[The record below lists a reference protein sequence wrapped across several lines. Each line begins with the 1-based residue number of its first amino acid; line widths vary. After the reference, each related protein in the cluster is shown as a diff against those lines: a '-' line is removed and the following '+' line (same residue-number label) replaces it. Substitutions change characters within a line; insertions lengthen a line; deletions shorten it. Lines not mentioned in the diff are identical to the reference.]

1 MKRLY
6 KSCDNINDRAR
17 LGRLC
22 GVVGVICNLC
32 LAAVKFAVGL
42 ASGLVSVTADAAN
55 NLSDA
60 FTSLVTCAGFWLA
73 GRPAD
78 KEHPFGHARYEYL
91 ASLAVSVLIA
101 VLGIS
106 LVFESVG
113 KIIRPQMPTLSAV
126 SAALLAAAV
135 LVKLWLWW
143 FYRKAGTKIDSAV
156 LLAAAADSKNDV
168 IGSLSVLAGCG
179 ISALTGLP
187 LDGYIG
193 FAVAG
198 LVIYTGFTC
207 GKEAVSLLIGKTD
220 KQLMAALHSTII
232 NDTRVMSCHDLL
244 VHDYGP
250 GCRFASCHV
259 RLVENRDPIVCHDVI
274 DSIEKKIQQEMGVS
288 LVIHYD
294 PPKNK

>member
-1 MKRLY
+1 MKRLFE
-6 KSCDNINDRAR
+6 NINTPDDRAR
-17 LGRLC
+17 VGRLC
-22 GVVGVICNLC
+22 GLVGILCNLC

-42 ASGLVSVTADAAN
+42 AAGLVSVTADAAN

-60 FTSLVTCAGFWLA
+60 FTSLVTYVGFWLA

-91 ASLAVSVLIA
+91 ASLAVSSLIM
-101 VLGIS
+101 VLGAN
-106 LVFESVG
+106 LVFQAAG
-113 KIIRPQMPTLSAV
+113 KIFHPTMPKIGAV
-126 SAALLAAAV
+126 SAALLAAAIC
-135 LVKLWLWW
+135 VKLWLWH
-143 FYRKAGTKIDSAV
+143 FYRKAGDKMDSSV

-168 IGSLSVLAGCG
+168 IGSASVLAGCG

-193 FAVAG
+193 IAVAG
-198 LVIYTGFTC
+198 RVIYTGFVC
-207 GKEAVSLLIGKTD
+207 AKDAVSLLIGKAD
-220 KQLMAALHSTII
+220 KHLMNTLRDKIA
-232 NDTRVMSCHDLL
+232 NDPRVISCHDLL

-259 RLVENRDPIVCHDVI
+259 RLVENSDPIVCHDVI
-274 DSIEKKIQQEMGVS
+274 DSIEKEVRHQLGVS

-294 PPKNK
+294 PPKK